1 MAFNIFTLFAKLGID
16 TKEYDE
22 GLTKAEDSGKSFGS
36 TLSSGFRTALGIGAA
51 AVGAVTTATV
61 AGTKAFVDGVSNVAQ
76 YGDRI
81 DKLSQKMNLSAE
93 SFQEWDFIM
102 QHAGT
107 SIESMQAS
115 IKTLSSAAETGKE
128 AFETL
133 GITQEQLA
141 EMSGEEL
148 FEATI
153 TALQNVENETQR
165 TYLAGQ
171 LLGRGATELGALLN
185 MSAEETEEMRNQ
197 VHELGGVLSD
207 DAVKDAAQFQDSLQN
222 MQTSFTGLK
231 NGMLTEF
238 LPSFST
244 VMDGLSMVFS
254 GDSDSGLSL
263 IEEGVSGMTDRLAE
277 MAPEIISIGGS
288 IITSLISSISSNAP
302 ALLESGAEVI
312 NEIGLGLVENLP
324 VILPAIF
331 GLVKTVGSSI
341 LDNADVLLDAGV
353 DIIMF
358 LVEGIADNSEDIA
371 PAIVSLAHTI
381 ISTLTTPEVLIP
393 LLNGGLEIISGL
405 ASGLAQAAPELTAMI
420 PEIIANLTISLINVA
435 PQLGDTIMSLLQSL
449 GLLILG
455 AVGGLMGMSY
465 DEVLDAFNNLDGAFV
480 DFIALIMT
488 DLDGMVS
495 DIFSDIGSFFTNLWS
510 DVSGGLGDIIGEVGD
525 FGADVID
532 SFFSTFEDAKNIV
545 SDAIDDLLGFLDFD
559 WSLPQI
565 KLPHFSVSGG
575 EAPWGFAGQ
584 GSFPKV
590 SVQWY
595 AKAMDTPYLLD
606 SATIFGYAGNRAM
619 GGGEA
624 GDEMIYGRAALMEDI
639 AAVVD
644 ARLNNLQFIINNYI
658 GNKKIDQQVVSA
670 TARANV
676 ISGGR

>member
-1 MAFNIFTLFAKLGID
+1 MT
-16 TKEYDE
+16 
-22 GLTKAEDSGKSFGS
+22 
-36 TLSSGFRTALGIGAA
+36 
-51 AVGAVTTATV
+51 
-61 AGTKAFVDGVSNVAQ
+61 
-76 YGDRI
+76 
-81 DKLSQKMNLSAE
+81 
-93 SFQEWDFIM
+93 
-102 QHAGT
+102 
-107 SIESMQAS
+107 
-115 IKTLSSAAETGKE
+115 
-128 AFETL
+128 
-133 GITQEQLA
+133 
-141 EMSGEEL
+141 
-148 FEATI
+148 
-153 TALQNVENETQR
+153 
-165 TYLAGQ
+165 
-171 LLGRGATELGALLN
+171 
-185 MSAEETEEMRNQ
+185 AEETAALIDQANEYGLVMSE
-197 VHELGGVLSD
+197 
-207 DAVKDAAQFQDSLQN
+207 DAVAASAQFQDSLTT
-222 MQTSFTGLK
+222 MEGTMSGLK
-231 NGMLTEF
+231 NRMLGEF
-238 LPSFST
+238 LPGMST

-254 GDSDSGLSL
+254 GDSDSGLAL
-263 IEEGVSGMTDRLAE
+263 IEEGVTGMTDRLAE
-277 MAPEIISIGGS
+277 MAPEMITIGGS
-288 IITSLISSISSNAP
+288 IITSLISAITSNAP

-324 VILPAIF
+324 VILPAVF

-420 PEIIANLTISLINVA
+420 PEIIANLTISLINIA

-449 GLLILG
+449 SLLILG

-495 DIFSDIGSFFTNLWS
+495 DIFSDIGSFFSDLWS

-545 SDAIDDLLGFLDFD
+545 SNAIDDLLGFLDFD

-595 AKAMDTPYLLD
+595 AKAMNTPYLLD
-606 SATIFGYAGNRAM
+606 SATIFGYAGGRAM

-644 ARLNNLQFIINNYI
+644 ARLNQLQFVVPVYI
-658 GNKKIDQQVVSA
+658 GSKKIDQQVVTA
-670 TARANV
+670 TAKANV
-676 ISGGR
+676 LSGGR